1 MIPKMQ
7 NPGGTAGASRD
18 RFGGWSRFADTFAT
32 ALAQPPALP
41 RLIALHL
48 GAKAELSARSV
59 RSGGGKLREAGQ

>member
-1 MIPKMQ
+1 MPHKQ

-18 RFGGWSRFADTFAT
+18 CFGGWSRFADTLAT
-32 ALAQPPALP
+32 ALAQQSGLP